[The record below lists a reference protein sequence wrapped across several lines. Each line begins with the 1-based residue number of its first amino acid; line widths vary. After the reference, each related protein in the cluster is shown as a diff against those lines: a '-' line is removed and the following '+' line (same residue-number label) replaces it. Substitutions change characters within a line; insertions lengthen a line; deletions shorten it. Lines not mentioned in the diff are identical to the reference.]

1 MYLLG
6 VSFLIFWKGNLLF
19 FGKLKKFQIGLVN
32 YLNMLAFL
40 DMKPSL
46 AGIFSALWH
55 IVAEIP
61 TIIGRLIR
69 DDGRFECRPC
79 IKSRGLFSKPSQ
91 LVSLIDSS
99 AFHEGFIVQIGKNFF
114 GYR

>member
-1 MYLLG
+1 MIQKVSDHDDPLAAKVYLLR

-55 IVAEIP
+55 IVAETP
-61 TIIGRLIR
+61 TNITTSI
-69 DDGRFECRPC
+69 
-79 IKSRGLFSKPSQ
+79 
-91 LVSLIDSS
+91 
-99 AFHEGFIVQIGKNFF
+99 H
-114 GYR
+114 

>member
-1 MYLLG
+1 MIQKVSDHDDPLAAKVYLLRA
-6 VSFLIFWKGNLLF
+6 SFLIFWKGNLLF

-61 TIIGRLIR
+61 IT
-69 DDGRFECRPC
+69 
-79 IKSRGLFSKPSQ
+79 
-91 LVSLIDSS
+91 SLGI
-99 AFHEGFIVQIGKNFF
+99 
-114 GYR
+114 